1 MIARLVW
8 LVGIVSV
15 ISAASPAFQDRADF
29 VAELVPRVFPAA
41 ATTGTLAAGVML
53 MVVANGL
60 RRGKFRAWVLAT
72 VLTAF
77 ATVAHL
83 VKGLDVEEAV
93 LTAAVFLLLVTSHR
107 RFRALP
113 DPRSPRRI
121 LALIG
126 FGVPIATTFAV
137 LKHRLYDIDV
147 VIRRTLIY
155 GTLTATLGAAYVG
168 SVLLLQPLLSP
179 SSDLAIAGKDR
190 NYIESMAAPLFRMK
204 IERPGGG

>member
-15 ISAASPAFQDRADF
+15 ISAASPAFQDRAEY

-60 RRGKFRAWVLAT
+60 RRGKLRAWVLAT

-83 VKGLDVEEAV
+83 VKGLDVEEAA
-93 LTAAVFLLLVTSHR
+93 LTAAVFLLLVHLLVAASAPCPTR
-107 RFRALP
+107 GP
-113 DPRSPRRI
+113 
-121 LALIG
+121 LA
-126 FGVPIATTFAV
+126 V
-137 LKHRLYDIDV
+137 
-147 VIRRTLIY
+147 
-155 GTLTATLGAAYVG
+155 
-168 SVLLLQPLLSP
+168 
-179 SSDLAIAGKDR
+179 SSR
-190 NYIESMAAPLFRMK
+190 
-204 IERPGGG
+204 